1 MQKPNVIYNLNGLTD
16 VMTDDLKM
24 IVDKNLNQKMS
35 STLKKIYAKW
45 ENVEVVL
52 KVTVS
57 KVSDWYDWD
66 FRFEYDGQS
75 LDYSRKWFAILAD
88 LVNHAFDNFKSRTLS
103 K

>member
-16 VMTDDLKM
+16 VMTEDLKM
-24 IVDKNLNQKMS
+24 IVEKNLNQKMS

-45 ENVEVVL
+45 EDVEVTI
-52 KVTVS
+52 KITVS
-57 KVSDWYDWD
+57 KVSDGYDGD
-66 FRFEYDGQS
+66 FSFEYDGKS
-75 LDYSRKWFAILAD
+75 LDYSRKWFSILSD